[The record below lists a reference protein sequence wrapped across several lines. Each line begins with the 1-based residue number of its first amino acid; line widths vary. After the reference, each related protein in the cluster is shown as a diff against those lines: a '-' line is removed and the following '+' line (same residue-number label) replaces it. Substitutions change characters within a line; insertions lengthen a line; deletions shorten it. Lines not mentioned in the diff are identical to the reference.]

1 MKQETLNKLNLCEDY
16 ERECKLANGGL
27 PESIWETYSS
37 FANTNGGTILL
48 GIREHRDSFTIEGLT
63 DKQIIKYQKDFW
75 STLNDRN
82 KISKNI
88 LLNHH
93 VQVIDVEDKK
103 ILKRQSGLC
112 LQIREMYLEMWKYWM
127 SLDWMF

>member
-48 GIREHRDSFTIEGLT
+48 GIREHRDSFTIEG
-63 DKQIIKYQKDFW
+63 QI
-75 STLNDRN
+75 SR
-82 KISKNI
+82 
-88 LLNHH
+88 LLN
-93 VQVIDVEDKK
+93 IRR
-103 ILKRQSGLC
+103 ISGAP
-112 LQIREMYLEMWKYWM
+112 
-127 SLDWMF
+127 

>member
-1 MKQETLNKLNLCEDY
+1 MC
-16 ERECKLANGGL
+16 
-27 PESIWETYSS
+27 
-37 FANTNGGTILL
+37 
-48 GIREHRDSFTIEGLT
+48 IRDRLT

-93 VQVIDVEDKK
+93 VQVVEVEDKK
-103 ILKRQSGLC
+103 IPKIDIPAADPDTQSIL
-112 LQIREMYLEMWKYWM
+112 
-127 SLDWMF
+127 

>member
-1 MKQETLNKLNLCEDY
+1 M
-16 ERECKLANGGL
+16 
-27 PESIWETYSS
+27 
-37 FANTNGGTILL
+37 L

-82 KISKNI
+82 KVSKNI

-93 VQVIDVEDKK
+93 VNPVPVGDKQILRIDVPAADNMISRFISE
-103 ILKRQSGLC
+103 
-112 LQIREMYLEMWKYWM
+112 QIR
-127 SLDWMF
+127 